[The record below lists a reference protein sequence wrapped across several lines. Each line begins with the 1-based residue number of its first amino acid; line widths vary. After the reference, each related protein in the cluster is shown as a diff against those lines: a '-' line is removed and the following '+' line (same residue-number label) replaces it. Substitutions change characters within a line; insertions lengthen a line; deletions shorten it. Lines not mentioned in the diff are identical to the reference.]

1 MRQPS
6 PPAPPDILYAGGP
19 GGVPE
24 NGTMPMPRL
33 YVLFLC
39 SGAAGLIYQIVWV
52 REFGNVF
59 GNTVYSASLVLAVFM
74 CGLGVGSYVAGRWA
88 DRHYL
93 DASGVL
99 VRAYGYVEAAIA
111 VLGLGISIL
120 LPRLGDLSAA
130 ISAYTLGPGG
140 WYVPTPMSM
149 VARYALAVAL
159 LAPITAL
166 MGGTLTLLIR
176 HLIRR
181 DLGTAGWKIGLH
193 YAVNTAGAAAGCFLT
208 DWALIPSVGLWATQL
223 AAVGLN
229 LVAAIGA
236 LRLAAGPVGE
246 SASAEVPR
254 VMTTAEAMSGGAVKM
269 PFSLTALA
277 ILLSGFAAMGW
288 EIVWF
293 RHLSTLLGSF
303 RSVLSLILT
312 VILVGIWLGS
322 LAGGYL
328 HRLIGRPVVLF
339 VAAQAVFVISAL
351 GALMTSE

>member
-1 MRQPS
+1 M
-6 PPAPPDILYAGGP
+6 
-19 GGVPE
+19 
-24 NGTMPMPRL
+24 
-33 YVLFLC
+33 
-39 SGAAGLIYQIVWV
+39 
-52 REFGNVF
+52 
-59 GNTVYSASLVLAVFM
+59 
-74 CGLGVGSYVAGRWA
+74 VAGC
-88 DRHYL
+88 
-93 DASGVL
+93 
-99 VRAYGYVEAAIA
+99 
-111 VLGLGISIL
+111 
-120 LPRLGDLSAA
+120 
-130 ISAYTLGPGG
+130 
-140 WYVPTPMSM
+140 
-149 VARYALAVAL
+149 ALAVVL

-176 HLIRR
+176 HLVRR
-181 DLGTAGWKIGLH
+181 DLQAAGWKIGLL
-193 YAVNTAGAAAGCFLT
+193 YGLNTAGAAAGCFLT

-246 SASAEVPR
+246 SASAEGPR

-277 ILLSGFAAMGW
+277 ILLSGFAAMGL

-293 RHLSTLLGSF
+293 RHLSSLLGSF

-328 HRLIGRPVVLF
+328 HRLVGRPVVLYV
-339 VAAQAVFVISAL
+339 VAPAVFVISAL
-351 GALMTSE
+351 GALMGAETRRVVERGLGGSFLPILRELGLPALMMGCAYPLANAIAQDAAHVVGRRAGVLYFANTVGAVAGSLAAGFWLLPALGMQRTVTVLALAVLAGVVP